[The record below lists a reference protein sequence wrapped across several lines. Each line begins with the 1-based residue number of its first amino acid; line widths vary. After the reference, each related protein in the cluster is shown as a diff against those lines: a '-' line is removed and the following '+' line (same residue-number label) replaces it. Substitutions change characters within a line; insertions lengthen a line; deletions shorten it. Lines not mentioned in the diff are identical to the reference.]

1 MATITEP
8 RQLLVNE
15 LQAMLYV
22 EQKLANEVLPE
33 LANEISNS
41 DLKQDIRHHIDETKQ
56 QVSNLERVFE
66 LLGEQPKP
74 DKSHAVDG
82 LVAQHDK
89 VVKNIE
95 TDELRDFF
103 DACAAAKTEHL
114 EIAAY
119 EGLITS
125 AESLGD
131 SEIVGL
137 FEENLDQEKQALKKA
152 QKAAETIAKETA
164 IV

>member
-8 RQLLVNE
+8 RQLFVNE

-33 LANEISNS
+33 LANEITDG

-56 QVSNLERVFE
+56 QVANLERVFE
-66 LLGEQPKP
+66 LLGEQAKP

-82 LVAQHDK
+82 LIAQHDK

-95 TDELRDFF
+95 TPELRDFF

-119 EGLITS
+119 DGLITT

-131 SEIVGL
+131 SEVVGL
-137 FEENLDQEKQALKKA
+137 LEENLDQEKAALKKA
-152 QKAAETIAKETA
+152 EKAAETIAKETA
-164 IV
+164 TV